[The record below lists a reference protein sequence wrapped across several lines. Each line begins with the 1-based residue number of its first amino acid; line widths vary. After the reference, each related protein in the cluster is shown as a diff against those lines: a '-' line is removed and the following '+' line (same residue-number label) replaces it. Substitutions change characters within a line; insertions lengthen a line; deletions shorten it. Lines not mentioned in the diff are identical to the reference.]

1 MEQKSNDDNERVDKE
16 AVRRRMLEEAKKIRV
31 RRSDGDY

>member
-1 MEQKSNDDNERVDKE
+1 MEQKTDDNERVDKE